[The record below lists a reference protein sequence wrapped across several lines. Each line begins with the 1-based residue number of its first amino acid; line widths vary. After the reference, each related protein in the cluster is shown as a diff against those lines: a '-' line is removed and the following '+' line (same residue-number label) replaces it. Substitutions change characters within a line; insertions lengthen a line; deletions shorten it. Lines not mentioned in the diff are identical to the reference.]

1 MSRPKLKGYT
11 VRERRDCNRWELF
24 MHPDRRLG
32 LPMTYIG
39 LYKTKGEAEE
49 EGKRLAGVGNRT
61 TAGDVP
67 W

>member
-1 MSRPKLKGYT
+1 
-11 VRERRDCNRWELF
+11 
-24 MHPDRRLG
+24 
-32 LPMTYIG
+32 MTYIG